1 MLKDLIEDEESSGAI
16 HDFTS
21 EISIPS
27 AMCNVINNLLF
38 ADYV

>member
-21 EISIPS
+21 KKDHYSS
-27 AMCNVINNLLF
+27 SQCDHHLLF